1 MNEIEAEPMR
11 VLVVTNLYPHEAD
24 RSFGTFVYEQV
35 RALRAL
41 GVEMDVL
48 FINGRASRWNY
59 LWGYWRFWRQL
70 AWVRYDLVHAH
81 YVFAGLIAR
90 TQVALPVVQS
100 FHGAGEMYGYQG
112 VLCRK
117 LAPLMDAVIVT
128 SAEHKGQIGYEP
140 AQIIPCGVDMN
151 LFAPRPR
158 EEARAELGW
167 DQTRPVVLWVG
178 DPRPEKRLDLIR
190 AAYDLLRERRPDAD
204 LQLVSRVPH
213 DRVPIYLNAADV
225 FILASDSEGSPVVI
239 KEALACNLPVV
250 STAVGDVPEMIGGIM
265 GCYLAEQT
273 PVDLAAKLELALAS
287 EARIHGRE
295 AIQHLQTQGE
305 ARAIL
310 ALYEQTLARF
320 RAKRSRR

>member
-1 MNEIEAEPMR
+1 MR

-59 LWGYWRFWRQL
+59 LSGYGRYWRQL

-81 YVFAGLIAR
+81 YVFAGMIAR
-90 TQVALPVVQS
+90 AQLALPVVQS

-112 VLCRK
+112 ALCRR

-140 AQIIPCGVDMN
+140 AQIIPCGVDMS

-158 EEARAELGW
+158 EQARAELGW
-167 DQTRPVVLWVG
+167 DIQRPVVLWVG

-190 AAYDLLRERRPDAD
+190 AAHELLRQRRPGVD

-213 DRVPIYLNAADV
+213 DRVPVYLNAADV
-225 FILASDSEGSPVVI
+225 FILASDAEGSPVII

-250 STAVGDVPEMIGGIM
+250 STAVGDVPQVIGGVEW
-265 GCYLAEQT
+265 CYLAEQT
-273 PVDLAAKLELALAS
+273 PEDLAAKLDLALTLGGR
-287 EARIHGRE
+287 RIRGRE

-320 RAKRSRR
+320 RAKRSRP